1 MFENPQCEKCLF
13 KSPAAKT
20 LDVKQIGKLEQN
32 CAVANMKKGD
42 IIFKQGIFASNIVY
56 LKEGIVKLFV
66 EGPYDEQILKIV
78 KGPTYLGIPTTL
90 DQKFNHYSAMAI
102 DNVNACFI
110 DVDVFKCF
118 VQENGKFSY
127 EIIVELCKNEINLF
141 NKLVSRSQKNAR
153 GRIADAILFFHDE
166 IFQNI
171 KFTMP
176 LTRQEL
182 GNYVNT
188 SRESVSRILTEFT
201 KDKIIE
207 LKGKQVFIKDFE
219 KLKLVSQTG

>member
-1 MFENPQCEKCLF
+1 MFENPQCQDCLF

-20 LDVKQIGKLEQN
+20 LNVKQIGKLEQN
-32 CAVANMKKGD
+32 CAIANMKKGD

-66 EGPYDEQILKIV
+66 EGPQDEQILKIV

-90 DQKFNHYSAMAI
+90 DEKFNHYSAMALE
-102 DNVNACFI
+102 NVNACFI
-110 DVDVFKCF
+110 NVETFKCF
-118 VQENGKFSY
+118 VQENGQFAYK
-127 EIIVELCKNEINLF
+127 IIVELCKNEINLF
-141 NKLVSRSQKNAR
+141 NKLVNRSQKNAR

-166 IFQNI
+166 IFQERR
-171 KFTMP
+171 FTMP
-176 LTRQEL
+176 ITRQEL

-201 KDKIIE
+201 NDKIIE
-207 LKGKQVFIKDFE
+207 LKGRQIIITDFN

>member
-1 MFENPQCEKCLF
+1 MFENPQCQNCLF
-13 KSPAAKT
+13 KSPATKA
-20 LDVKQIGKLEQN
+20 LNIQQIGELEQN
-32 CAVANMKKGD
+32 CAIANMKKGD

-66 EGPYDEQILKIV
+66 EDSQDEQILKIV

-90 DQKFNHYSAMAI
+90 NEKFNHYSAMALE
-102 DNVNACFI
+102 NVNACFI
-110 DVDVFKCF
+110 NVETFKCF
-118 VQENGKFSY
+118 VQENGQFAYK
-127 EIIVELCKNEINLF
+127 IIVELCKNEINLF
-141 NKLVSRSQKNAR
+141 NKLVNRSQKNAR

-166 IFQNI
+166 IFQN
-171 KFTMP
+171 KSFMMP

-201 KDKIIE
+201 NDKIIE
-207 LKGKQVFIKDFE
+207 LKGRQIIITDFN

>member
-1 MFENPQCEKCLF
+1 MFENPQCQNCLF
-13 KSPAAKT
+13 KSPATKT
-20 LDVKQIGKLEQN
+20 LNVQQIGKLEQN
-32 CAVANMKKGD
+32 CAIANMKKGD

-66 EGPYDEQILKIV
+66 EDTQDEQILKIV

-90 DQKFNHYSAMAI
+90 DEKFNHYSAMALE
-102 DNVNACFI
+102 NVNACFI
-110 DVDVFKCF
+110 NVETFKCF
-118 VQENGKFSY
+118 VQENGQFAYK
-127 EIIVELCKNEINLF
+127 IIVELCKNEINLF
-141 NKLVSRSQKNAR
+141 NKLVNRSQKNAR

-166 IFQNI
+166 IFQTKN
-171 KFTMP
+171 FMMP

-201 KDKIIE
+201 NDKIIE
-207 LKGKQVFIKDFE
+207 LKGRQVFIIDFN

>member
-110 DVDVFKCF
+110 NVETFKCF
-118 VQENGKFSY
+118 VQENGQFAY
-127 EIIVELCKNEINLF
+127 EIIIELCKNEINLF

-166 IFQNI
+166 IFQSNN
-171 KFTMP
+171 FMMP

-201 KDKIIE
+201 NDGIIE
-207 LKGKQVFIKDFE
+207 LKGKQIVVTDLE